1 MTEFLHSASSLT
13 MTNKISFSRRDTRP
27 RHAMHRVKKTPLST
41 IASRLSRR
49 WDRFLAR
56 LCSANTS
63 PGFAALN
70 PGYKE
75 IRKQNAARRMSSDGP
90 HRRQVYAVCA
100 NHVLRVRRR
109 QVYAVCAHKI
119 HAARSPDGVPPRHLR
134 PRTNAAARLQNAFLG
149 RICRRALSAV
159 SYPSPAT
166 KSQTGHHAGQAFPVS
181 HRGAEVT
188 SATRGNRSCPIGRR
202 HPVNVLCW
210 ARFAQV
216 TEVRT
221 NVNAESPSQ

>member
-27 RHAMHRVKKTPLST
+27 RHAMHRVKKTLLST

-134 PRTNAAARLQNAFLG
+134 PRTNAAARLQNALPG
-149 RICRRALSAV
+149 THLSAGV
-159 SYPSPAT
+159 IRRLLSQSSDKVADRSSCRPGVFPLAT
-166 KSQTGHHAGQAFPVS
+166 G
-181 HRGAEVT
+181 E
-188 SATRGNRSCPIGRR
+188 RR
-202 HPVNVLCW
+202 
-210 ARFAQV
+210 
-216 TEVRT
+216 
-221 NVNAESPSQ
+221 